1 MHLTVQAMS
10 HPTTL
15 ERSISMPTVQL
26 TSQFVA
32 TAACPSDKRKVD
44 YYDTLVTGF
53 ILEVR
58 ATGSATYYL
67 RYRDPHDRQC
77 QFKIG
82 DTKSVP
88 FERARQAAL
97 QARTRVVLGESPQE
111 QKKLKKSV
119 PTFKEMAQE
128 HYLPFVK
135 TYKKSWDCD
144 DSLLRNHLLPTLG
157 AKRLDEISERSISD
171 LHQDMRARGYAKGTC
186 NRVLVLVKYMF
197 KLAKKWKLPGA
208 QDNPTESIKLVDPQ
222 NARERYLSVQET
234 QRLRQAIEDSP
245 NVQLKHIVALLL
257 LTGARK
263 RELLDAKWEDFDVE
277 RRNWRIPMSKSGKA
291 RHVPLSGAVLD
302 ILKTLPRWEGC
313 PYVVPNPQTQR
324 PFKSVFYSWNTARKE
339 AGLEDVRMHDL
350 RHSFASFLVNA
361 GRSLYEVQELL
372 GHADIKTTSRY
383 AHLAE
388 AVEVVPR

>member
-1 MHLTVQAMS
+1 
-10 HPTTL
+10 
-15 ERSISMPTVQL
+15 MPTVQL
-26 TSQFVA
+26 SSQFVA
-32 TAACPSDKRKVD
+32 TAACPSDKRKID

-67 RYRDPHDRQC
+67 RYRDAHDRQC

-82 DTKSVP
+82 DTNSVP

-119 PTFKEMAQE
+119 PTFKELAE
-128 HYLPFVK
+128 DHYLPYVK
-135 TYKKSWDCD
+135 TYKRSWDCD
-144 DSLLRNHLLPTLG
+144 DSLLCNHLLPLLG

-197 KLAKKWKLPGA
+197 KLAKKWNLPGA
-208 QDNPTESIKLVDPQ
+208 QENPSEGIKLVDPQ
-222 NARERYLSVQET
+222 NARERYLSSEET

-245 NVQLKHIVALLL
+245 NVQLKYIVALLL

-263 RELLDAKWEDFDVE
+263 RELLDAKWEDFDLE

-291 RHVPLSGAVLD
+291 RHVPLSTAVLD
-302 ILKTLPRWEGC
+302 ILKSLPRWEGC
-313 PYVVPNPQTQR
+313 PYVVPNPQTRR
-324 PFKSVFYSWNTARKE
+324 PFKSVFCSWNTARKE
-339 AGLEDVRMHDL
+339 AGLADVRMHDL
-350 RHSFASFLVNA
+350 RHSMASNLVNS
-361 GRSLYEVQELL
+361 GRSIYEVSKIL
-372 GHADIKTTSRY
+372 GHSQIKTSQRY
-383 AHLAE
+383 AHLAHE
-388 AVEVVPR
+388 TLLAAADAASSTWM

>member
-1 MHLTVQAMS
+1 
-10 HPTTL
+10 
-15 ERSISMPTVQL
+15 MPTVQL
-26 TSQFVA
+26 SSQFVA
-32 TAACPSDKRKVD
+32 TAACPSDKRKID

-67 RYRDPHDRQC
+67 RYRDAHDRQC

-119 PTFKEMAQE
+119 PTFKELAE
-128 HYLPFVK
+128 DHYLPYVK
-135 TYKKSWDCD
+135 TYKRSWDCD
-144 DSLLRNHLLPTLG
+144 DSLLRNHLLPVLG

-171 LHQDMRARGYAKGTC
+171 LYQDMRARGYAKGTC

-197 KLAKKWKLPGA
+197 KLAKKWNLPGA
-208 QDNPTESIKLVDPQ
+208 QENPSEGIKLVDPQ
-222 NARERYLSVQET
+222 NARERYLSSEET

-245 NVQLKHIVALLL
+245 NVQLKYIVALLL

-263 RELLDAKWEDFDVE
+263 RELLDAKWEDFDLE

-291 RHVPLSGAVLD
+291 RHVPLSTAVLD
-302 ILKTLPRWEGC
+302 ILKSLPRWEGC
-313 PYVVPNPQTQR
+313 PYVVPNPQTRR
-324 PFKSVFYSWNTARKE
+324 PFKSVFCSWNTARKE
-339 AGLEDVRMHDL
+339 AGLADVRMHDL
-350 RHSFASFLVNA
+350 RHSMASNLVNS
-361 GRSLYEVQELL
+361 GRSIYEVSKIL
-372 GHADIKTTSRY
+372 GHSQIKTSQRY
-383 AHLAE
+383 AHLAHE
-388 AVEVVPR
+388 TLLAAADAASSTWM

>member
-1 MHLTVQAMS
+1 
-10 HPTTL
+10 
-15 ERSISMPTVQL
+15 MPTVQL
-26 TSQFVA
+26 SSQFVA
-32 TAACPSDKRKVD
+32 TATCPSGKRKVD

-119 PTFKEMAQE
+119 PTFKELAE
-128 HYLPFVK
+128 AHYLPFVK
-135 TYKKSWDCD
+135 TYKRSWDCD
-144 DSLLRNHLLPTLG
+144 DSLLRNHLLPAFG
-157 AKRLDEISERSISD
+157 SKRLDEITERAISD
-171 LHQDMRARGYAKGTC
+171 MQQDMRSRGYAKGTC

-197 KLAKKWKLPGA
+197 KLAKKWNLPGA
-208 QDNPTESIKLVDPQ
+208 QDNPSEGIKLVDPQ
-222 NARERYLSVQET
+222 NARERYLNAQET
-234 QRLRQAIEDSP
+234 QRLKQAIEDSP

-291 RHVPLSGAVLD
+291 RHVPLSTAVLEV
-302 ILKTLPRWEGC
+302 LKSLPRWDGC
-313 PYVVPNPQTQR
+313 PYVVPNPQTR
-324 PFKSVFYSWNTARKE
+324 KPFKSVFYSWNTARKE
-339 AGLEDVRMHDL
+339 AGLADVRMHDL
-350 RHSFASFLVNA
+350 RHSMASNLVNS
-361 GRSLYEVQELL
+361 GRSIYEVSKIL
-372 GHADIKTTSRY
+372 GHSQIKTSQRY
-383 AHLAE
+383 AHLAHE
-388 AVEVVPR
+388 TLLAAADAASSTWM

>member
-1 MHLTVQAMS
+1 
-10 HPTTL
+10 
-15 ERSISMPTVQL
+15 MPTVQL
-26 TSQFVA
+26 SSQFVA
-32 TAACPSDKRKVD
+32 TATCPSGKRKVD

-67 RYRDPHDRQC
+67 RYRDAHDRQC

-119 PTFKEMAQE
+119 PTFKELAE
-128 HYLPFVK
+128 DHYLPYVK
-135 TYKKSWDCD
+135 TYKRSWDCD
-144 DSLLRNHLLPTLG
+144 DSLLRNHLLPVLG
-157 AKRLDEISERSISD
+157 GKRLDEISERSISD
-171 LHQDMRARGYAKGTC
+171 LYQDMRARGYAKGTC

-197 KLAKKWKLPGA
+197 KLAKKWNLPGA
-208 QDNPTESIKLVDPQ
+208 QENPSEGIKLVDPQ
-222 NARERYLSVQET
+222 NARERYLSAEET

-263 RELLDAKWEDFDVE
+263 RELLDAKWEDFDLE

-291 RHVPLSGAVLD
+291 RHVPLSTAVLD
-302 ILKTLPRWEGC
+302 ILKSLPRWDGC
-313 PYVVPNPQTQR
+313 PYVVPNPQTHR
-324 PFKSVFYSWNTARKE
+324 PFKSVFHSWNTARKE
-339 AGLEDVRMHDL
+339 AGLADVRMHDL
-350 RHSFASFLVNA
+350 RHSMASNLVNS
-361 GRSLYEVQELL
+361 GRSIYEVSKIL
-372 GHADIKTTSRY
+372 GHSQIKTSQRY
-383 AHLAE
+383 AHLAHE
-388 AVEVVPR
+388 TLLAAADAASSTWM